1 MLIEIDTLSEIPIY
15 MQIRNEIVLGIGSG
29 QLSIGESLPT
39 VRDMAKEAG
48 INTMTVQKAY
58 NLLKNEG
65 YIEIDRRQG
74 AKVSDIRNNKMEY
87 ESKLRK
93 SLELILTE
101 AEFNGMDKKS
111 ALDICIEVINKI
123 KIRRG

>member
-1 MLIEIDTLSEIPIY
+1 MLIEIDPLSEIPIY
-15 MQIRNEIVLGIGSG
+15 MQIRNEIVLGIGRG

-74 AKVSDIRNNKMEY
+74 AKVSDIRNDKMEY

-111 ALDICIEVINKI
+111 VLDICTEVINKI
-123 KIRRG
+123 NIK

>member
-15 MQIRNEIVLGIGSG
+15 MQIRNEIVLGIGRG

-74 AKVSDIRNNKMEY
+74 AKVSDIRNDKMEY

-111 ALDICIEVINKI
+111 ALDICTEVINKI
-123 KIRRG
+123 KIK

>member
-15 MQIRNEIVLGIGSG
+15 MQIRNEIVLGIGRG
-29 QLSIGESLPT
+29 QLYIGESLPT

-74 AKVSDIRNNKMEY
+74 AKVSDIRNDKMEY

-111 ALDICIEVINKI
+111 ALDICTEVINKI
-123 KIRRG
+123 NIK

>member
-1 MLIEIDTLSEIPIY
+1 MLIEIDTLSEVPIY
-15 MQIRNEIVLGIGSG
+15 IQMRNEIVLGIGRG
-29 QLSIGESLPT
+29 QLSIGEKLPT

-74 AKVSDIRNNKMEY
+74 AKVSDIRSDRIEYQNK
-87 ESKLRK
+87 LQK

-101 AEFNGMDKKS
+101 AELNGMDKKS
-111 ALDICIEVINKI
+111 VLDICTEVINKI
-123 KIRRG
+123 NIK

>member
-1 MLIEIDTLSEIPIY
+1 MLIEIDTLSEIPLYI
-15 MQIRNEIVLGIGSG
+15 QIKNEIVLGIGRG
-29 QLSIGESLPT
+29 QLSVGESLPT
-39 VRDMAKEAG
+39 VREMAKEAG

-58 NLLKNEG
+58 NLLKNKG

-74 AKVSDIRNNKMEY
+74 AKVSDIRSNKMEY

-93 SLELILTE
+93 SLELILIE

-111 ALDICIEVINKI
+111 ALDICTEVINKI
-123 KIRRG
+123 NINRS

>member
-15 MQIRNEIVLGIGSG
+15 MQIRNEIVLGIGRG

-48 INTMTVQKAY
+48 LSQSHFMKFF
-58 NLLKNEG
+58 K
-65 YIEIDRRQG
+65 
-74 AKVSDIRNNKMEY
+74 AKVSDIRNDKMEY

-111 ALDICIEVINKI
+111 ALDICTEVINKI
-123 KIRRG
+123 KIK